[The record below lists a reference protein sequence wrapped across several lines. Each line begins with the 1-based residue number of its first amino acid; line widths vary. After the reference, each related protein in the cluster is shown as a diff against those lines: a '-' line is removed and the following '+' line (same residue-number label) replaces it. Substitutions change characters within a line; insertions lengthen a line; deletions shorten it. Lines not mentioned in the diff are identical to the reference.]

1 MRSIAGR
8 SADRTAMNPSRMLLT
23 ALLAAATLVGLRLAE
38 AQDHPRKPSSPTVTW
53 VTRAVAAPRVSF
65 HTFDSAS
72 TKTPVSYHLYA
83 PAAYEREPERRF
95 PVVYWLHGSGGGL
108 PGIPSVARHFD
119 AAIEAGKAPPCLV
132 VFVNGLEMGMYTDWS
147 DGSAPVESM
156 IVKDLVAHIDA
167 TRRTIATREGRML
180 DGFSMGG
187 YGAARLGFKF
197 PEVFRAVSM
206 MGAGPL
212 QEALTQ
218 TPRASAMQAE
228 ELLARVYG
236 GSQERFRRESPRAF
250 AAKSAE
256 QIAKGSLV
264 RMVIGDRDDTFRN
277 NIDFHTHLESLE
289 IPHEW
294 IVLKGVE
301 HDPQATLKALGDDN
315 WAFYRKAFG
324 GTPDAMAPTKPTED
338 PNSASVAKAVSGEIK
353 LRVKEVDRR
362 AIFVNAPTDGTKR
375 PAVVVLHGGM
385 GSAEQ
390 MRAISGF
397 DAVAR
402 DEGFLV
408 VYGHG
413 TEFGEG
419 RNAWNTGH
427 LLRRQVRDADDIA
440 YLDALIDAIVRDHG
454 ADPTRIYMTGGSN
467 GGMMTYV
474 YAVARPERLAAI
486 APVIASM
493 FSFDKVPSVP
503 LPILIINGAKDEEV
517 PLKGGMSGNRLVSRA
532 QATPFKPVAEVVDFW
547 VRANKST
554 TPGATKVDGTVTT
567 TTYAAGEGGATTEF
581 VVDSVGGHGWPG
593 TRSRRAA
600 SAEPI
605 ASFKGAER
613 VWEFFRGKSRS
624 ATPVSG
630 GGVR

>member
-1 MRSIAGR
+1 
-8 SADRTAMNPSRMLLT
+8 MNPSRMLLT
-23 ALLAAATLVGLRLAE
+23 VLVATAAVVGLRLAG
-38 AQDHPRKPSSPTVTW
+38 AQEQPRTPSSPTVLW

-72 TKTPVSYHLYA
+72 TKTAVSYHLYT
-83 PAAYEREPERRF
+83 PAAYDREKERRL

-108 PGIPSVARHFD
+108 SGIPSVARHFD
-119 AAIEAGKAPPCLV
+119 EAIEAGKAPPCLV
-132 VFVNGLEMGMYTDWS
+132 VFVNGLEMGMYVDWA

-156 IVKDLVAHIDA
+156 VVKDLVAHIDA
-167 TRRTIATREGRML
+167 TRRTIATREGRLL

-187 YGAARLGFKF
+187 YGAARLGFKY

-206 MGAGPL
+206 MGSGPL
-212 QEALTQ
+212 QETLTH
-218 TPRASAMQAE
+218 TPRASDMQAE
-228 ELLARVYG
+228 ELLARVFG
-236 GSQERFRRESPRAF
+236 GSQENFLKESPRTL
-250 AAKSAE
+250 AATNAE
-256 QIAKGSLV
+256 TIAKGSLV
-264 RMVIGDRDDTFRN
+264 RMVIGDKDSLYANNLAFRA
-277 NIDFHTHLESLE
+277 HLESLR

-294 IVLKGVE
+294 IVLEGVD
-301 HDPQATLKALGDDN
+301 HDPKATLQKLGDDN
-315 WAFYRKAFG
+315 WPFYRKAFG
-324 GTPDAMAPTKPTED
+324 GAADAMAPAKPKED
-338 PNSASVAKAVSGEIK
+338 AKPASVPKTASGEIK
-353 LRVKEVDRR
+353 LRVHDTDRR
-362 AIFVNAPTDGTKR
+362 AIFVNAPADGTKR
-375 PAVVVLHGGM
+375 PAVIVLHGGM

-390 MRAISGF
+390 MRATSGF

-402 DEGFLV
+402 EEGFLV

-419 RNAWNTGH
+419 RHAWNTGH

-454 ADPTRIYMTGGSN
+454 ADPARIYMTGGSN

-493 FSFDKVPSVP
+493 FSFEKVPSVP
-503 LPILIINGAKDEEV
+503 LPALIINGARDEEV

-554 TPGATKVDGTVTT
+554 TVGVTKVDGTVTT
-567 TTYAAGEGGATTEF
+567 TTYAAGEGGAVTEF
-581 VVDSVGGHGWPG
+581 VVDSAGGHGWPG

-624 ATPVSG
+624 ATPPAHATPVSG